1 MTFPSSHCVQLWN
14 MYSQENATHHIEGT
28 GREDP
33 GEKKIWSQLI
43 HVLDFVALGQG
54 FHEMSG
60 LHVVLSP

>member
-1 MTFPSSHCVQLWN
+1 VYLSDV
-14 MYSQENATHHIEGT
+14 YYQENTTHHIEGT

-43 HVLDFVALGQG
+43 HVLDFVTLGQG